1 MAVRIVTVL
10 ALPIALIV
18 LLRAAPSLDA
28 RWEDQPAH
36 FWIVLAAGVL
46 NAGLALAVSEAG
58 RRRKDARLLLIG
70 LAFLASAGFLG
81 LHALAT
87 PGVLLE
93 KGNAGFVLATPVGLV
108 VAGLLAAASAV
119 EYPLRTAL
127 AIVRHARA
135 LVGAVL
141 ALLALWAVLSL
152 AELPPLRR
160 DRRARGRRGR
170 ARRVR
175 ADRRRARTG
184 SPPSQYFRIAAR
196 RGSKLAFAIA
206 FAFALLAESLVI
218 VLASLTTSWQLSWW
232 EWHVLMAISF
242 FTIAAAAQREWFEER
257 FSALY
262 LDETLAGHRE
272 VTVLFADLS
281 GFTPFS
287 EANGPEAVHRML
299 VTYFGELAPMI
310 VDDFDGEVQDFVG
323 DQIFAIFNKRGDQPD
338 HALRGRAEP
347 RSSCNA
353 APKRSAS
360 PTGRIFRCGV
370 NTGPVLAGVVGD
382 RGHRIH
388 GVFGD
393 TVNLGSRL
401 EGQAPPG
408 EIVIAATTR
417 DHLPDAAQVEPLP
430 PLPIKGKA
438 EPGRG
443 VHSPRAVA
451 GARRPTLVTSPPFGR
466 APEGFPGLPVVV
478 ALERLGQLVLVHLR
492 APGDVRLA
500 SVRLELR
507 LRLAGVDAAVGLL
520 RPVARRGAALLG
532 LRVRRPVVVLEL
544 PVVALLLG
552 DVLDRR
558 PRRPMGA
565 LLAVVLLLGAV
576 ERLGVGVLH
585 LLGRALQRAR

>member
-1 MAVRIVTVL
+1 VALRLVTAL
-10 ALPIALIV
+10 APPIALV
-18 LLRAAPSLDA
+18 VVLRAAPGLDA

-36 FWIVLAAGVL
+36 FWIVLVAGVV
-46 NAGLALAVSEAG
+46 NAGLAVAVSEAG

-119 EYPLRTAL
+119 EYPLPTAL
-127 AIVRHARA
+127 ALVRRARA

-141 ALLALWAVLSL
+141 GVLALWALFSL
-152 AELPPLRR
+152 AELPPLRAGVAPQ
-160 DRRARGRRGR
+160 DAEAALGAFAVLGV
-170 ARRVR
+170 AAYGFAAV
-175 ADRRRARTG
+175 
-184 SPPSQYFRIAAR
+184 QYFRIAAR
-196 RGSKLAFAIA
+196 RRSRLASAIA

-232 EWHVLMAISF
+232 EWHVLMAVSF
-242 FTIAAAAQREWFEER
+242 FAIAAAAQREWFEER

-262 LDETLAGHRE
+262 LDETLAGRRE

-287 EANGPEAVHRML
+287 EAHGPEAVHAML
-299 VTYFGELAPMI
+299 TRYFGVLAPMI

-338 HALRGRAEP
+338 HALRGARAALELQRRAEEIREPDWP
-347 RSSCNA
+347 R
-353 APKRSAS
+353 
-360 PTGRIFRCGV
+360 FRCGV

-408 EIVIAATTR
+408 GIVIAGATR
-417 DHLPDAAQVEPLP
+417 DHLPDAADVEPLP
-430 PLPIKGKA
+430 PLAIKGKA
-438 EPGRG
+438 APVQAFILRG
-443 VHSPRAVA
+443 
-451 GARRPTLVTSPPFGR
+451 L
-466 APEGFPGLPVVV
+466 
-478 ALERLGQLVLVHLR
+478 
-492 APGDVRLA
+492 
-500 SVRLELR
+500 
-507 LRLAGVDAAVGLL
+507 
-520 RPVARRGAALLG
+520 
-532 LRVRRPVVVLEL
+532 
-544 PVVALLLG
+544 
-552 DVLDRR
+552 
-558 PRRPMGA
+558 
-565 LLAVVLLLGAV
+565 
-576 ERLGVGVLH
+576 
-585 LLGRALQRAR
+585 

>member
-1 MAVRIVTVL
+1 MPVRIVTAL

-18 LLRAAPSLDA
+18 LLRAAPSVDA

-36 FWIVLAAGVL
+36 FWIVLVAAVV
-46 NAGLALAVSEAG
+46 NAGLAIAVSEAG

-108 VAGLLAAASAV
+108 VAGLLAAASAI

-135 LVGAVL
+135 LLGAIL
-141 ALLALWAVLSL
+141 ALLALWALFSL
-152 AELPPLRR
+152 AELPPLRETVAPQ
-160 DRRARGRRGR
+160 DAEATLGVFALLGV
-170 ARRVR
+170 ASYAFAAV
-175 ADRRRARTG
+175 
-184 SPPSQYFRIAAR
+184 QYFRIAAR
-196 RGSKLAFAIA
+196 RDSKLAFAIA
-206 FAFALLAESLVI
+206 FAFALLAESLII

-232 EWHVLMAISF
+232 EWHILMAISF
-242 FTIAAAAQREWFEER
+242 FAIAAAAQREWFEER

-262 LDETLAGHRE
+262 LDETLAGRRE
-272 VTVLFADLS
+272 VTVLFADLA

-287 EANGPEAVHRML
+287 ERHGPEAVHQML
-299 VTYFGELAPMI
+299 VAYFGELAPMI

-338 HALRGRAEP
+338 HALRGARAALELQ
-347 RSSCNA
+347 RRA
-353 APKRSAS
+353 AAIRQPDW
-360 PTGRIFRCGV
+360 PIFRCGV

-408 EIVIAATTR
+408 QIVIAGTTR
-417 DHLPDAAQVEPLP
+417 DHLPDAADVQPLP
-430 PLPIKGKA
+430 PLTVKGKSA
-438 EPGRG
+438 PIEAFILRG
-443 VHSPRAVA
+443 
-451 GARRPTLVTSPPFGR
+451 L
-466 APEGFPGLPVVV
+466 
-478 ALERLGQLVLVHLR
+478 
-492 APGDVRLA
+492 
-500 SVRLELR
+500 
-507 LRLAGVDAAVGLL
+507 
-520 RPVARRGAALLG
+520 
-532 LRVRRPVVVLEL
+532 
-544 PVVALLLG
+544 
-552 DVLDRR
+552 
-558 PRRPMGA
+558 
-565 LLAVVLLLGAV
+565 
-576 ERLGVGVLH
+576 
-585 LLGRALQRAR
+585 

>member
-1 MAVRIVTVL
+1 MALKIVTVL
-10 ALPIALIV
+10 ALPIAVIV
-18 LLRAAPSLDA
+18 LLRAAPSMDA

-36 FWIVLAAGVL
+36 FWIVLVAGVV
-46 NAGLALAVSEAG
+46 NAGLAVAVSEAG

-108 VAGLLAAASAV
+108 VAGLLAAASAI

-141 ALLALWAVLSL
+141 ALLGLWAVLSL
-152 AELPPLRR
+152 AELPPLRATVAPE
-160 DRRARGRRGR
+160 DAEAALGAFALIGVV
-170 ARRVR
+170 AYGFAAV
-175 ADRRRARTG
+175 
-184 SPPSQYFRIAAR
+184 QYFRIAAR
-196 RGSKLAFAIA
+196 RSSKLAFAIA

-232 EWHVLMAISF
+232 EWHLLMAISF

-262 LDETLAGHRE
+262 LDETLAGKRE

-287 EANGPEAVHRML
+287 EQHGPEAVHRML
-299 VTYFGELAPMI
+299 TTYFGELAPMI

-338 HALRGRAEP
+338 HALQGARAALELQRRAAAVREP
-347 RSSCNA
+347 DW
-353 APKRSAS
+353 P
-360 PTGRIFRCGV
+360 IFRCGV

-401 EGQAPPG
+401 EGQAKPG
-408 EIVIAATTR
+408 EIVIAGTTR
-417 DHLPDAAQVEPLP
+417 AALPAEALVRALP
-430 PLPIKGKA
+430 PLQIKGKA
-438 EPGRG
+438 EP
-443 VHSPRAVA
+443 VA
-451 GARRPTLVTSPPFGR
+451 AF
-466 APEGFPGLPVVV
+466 
-478 ALERLGQLVLVHLR
+478 
-492 APGDVRLA
+492 
-500 SVRLELR
+500 
-507 LRLAGVDAAVGLL
+507 
-520 RPVARRGAALLG
+520 
-532 LRVRRPVVVLEL
+532 
-544 PVVALLLG
+544 
-552 DVLDRR
+552 VLD
-558 PRRPMGA
+558 G
-565 LLAVVLLLGAV
+565 L
-576 ERLGVGVLH
+576 
-585 LLGRALQRAR
+585 

>member
-1 MAVRIVTVL
+1 MAVRVVFAL
-10 ALPIALIV
+10 GLPIALIV

-28 RWEDQPAH
+28 TWEDQPAH
-36 FWIVLAAGVL
+36 FWIVLAGGVL

-108 VAGLLAAASAV
+108 VAGMLAAASAV

-127 AIVRHARA
+127 AIVHHARA
-135 LVGAVL
+135 LTAAVL
-141 ALLALWAVLSL
+141 ALLGLWAVLSL
-152 AELPPLRR
+152 ADLPPLRSTVTPEDAEAALGVFALLGVVAYGFAAFR
-160 DRRARGRRGR
+160 
-170 ARRVR
+170 
-175 ADRRRARTG
+175 
-184 SPPSQYFRIAAR
+184 YFRIATR
-196 RGSKLAFAIA
+196 RGSTLAFAIA
-206 FAFALLAESLVI
+206 FAFALLAEALVI
-218 VLASLTTSWQLSWW
+218 VLASLSTSWQLSWW

-242 FTIAAAAQREWFEER
+242 FTIAAAVQREWFEER

-287 EANGPEAVHRML
+287 EANGPEAVHAML
-299 VTYFGELAPMI
+299 VAYFGELAPMI
-310 VDDFDGEVQDFVG
+310 VDEFDGEVQDFVG

-338 HALRGRAEP
+338 HAVRGARAALELQRRAEATRQPDWP
-347 RSSCNA
+347 R
-353 APKRSAS
+353 
-360 PTGRIFRCGV
+360 FRCGV

-408 EIVIAATTR
+408 GIVIAASTCAE
-417 DHLPDAAQVEPLP
+417 LPDSARVEALP
-430 PLPIKGKA
+430 PLQVKGKA
-438 EPGRG
+438 
-443 VHSPRAVA
+443 V
-451 GARRPTLVTSPPFGR
+451 
-466 APEGFPGLPVVV
+466 PVQAFILH
-478 ALERLGQLVLVHLR
+478 AL
-492 APGDVRLA
+492 
-500 SVRLELR
+500 
-507 LRLAGVDAAVGLL
+507 
-520 RPVARRGAALLG
+520 
-532 LRVRRPVVVLEL
+532 
-544 PVVALLLG
+544 
-552 DVLDRR
+552 
-558 PRRPMGA
+558 
-565 LLAVVLLLGAV
+565 
-576 ERLGVGVLH
+576 
-585 LLGRALQRAR
+585 